1 MWQHTDDAPRFA
13 YHVWRS
19 RFLTSSGID
28 AHVDTSVVVRLFRPA
43 KDCWSFRRQSFGV
56 TLHRESLNVLK
67 IFEICWTCFKS
78 LTFYTLFYTAL
89 RFPDGF
95 SMDSLWLYGTWC
107 WHVFDSTT
115 TTGSL
120 GPGEW
125 CVRTEVWWLG
135 SQTGRDPPTEDS
147 RCLTVIHRQPQLTS
161 TRFCWFFMLDPIEQ
175 RWTACR
181 TRSVTTD
188 HFKKNTKWTQSEHKV
203 NRNSTRDDHRVTPS
217 FPVSFSPSSTSTL
230 RRLQADGA
238 VAAHGV
244 LHAAVRVFDLRWVA
258 SANLSVSSVKIR
270 QISVRSFIK
279 KYEKQPWQQL
289 WSTTLSSLFPHS
301 AAYTSI
307 S

>member
-19 RFLTSSGID
+19 RFLTTLSGID

-188 HFKKNTKWTQSEHKV
+188 HFKKNTKWTQSEQKLYKRWSPGNTEFPGEFLTVIHV
-203 NRNSTRDDHRVTPS
+203 DAATPAGRRGS
-217 FPVSFSPSSTSTL
+217 CGAWRSPRS
-230 RRLQADGA
+230 GA
-238 VAAHGV
+238 SLWSPLGSLSQSLGV
-244 LHAAVRVFDLRWVA
+244 
-258 SANLSVSSVKIR
+258 IR
-270 QISVRSFIK
+270 QNPTDQCPKLHK
-279 KYEKQPWQQL
+279 KIWKTAMT
-289 WSTTLSSLFPHS
+289 TTLKH
-301 AAYTSI
+301 YT
-307 S
+307 